1 MSKLK
6 VVPRNDFEL
15 VSVKLK
21 SGKIQVEFSHSEEI
35 DGRIEQKT
43 VTVKSKTIPHP
54 NLTDLFSQVREYL
67 AKELLI
73 SETPNNLNSIEILGF
88 KLLNEKVVI
97 SGSLETLTGS
107 VVAINSGLIDLSI
120 QEDFESEIS
129 VIIDAVTD
137 EVYDFVFKNKRANP
151 DLFEQE
157 VKSGLNV
164 KAS

>member
-6 VVPRNDFEL
+6 VVPRNDFAL
-15 VSVKLK
+15 ISVKLK

-67 AKELLI
+67 AKELHI

-88 KLLNEKVVI
+88 KLINEKVVI
-97 SGSLETLTGS
+97 SGTLETLTGS

-120 QEDFESEIS
+120 EEDFESEIS

-137 EVYDFVFKNKRANP
+137 EIYDFVFKNKRANP

-157 VKSGLNV
+157 PKSGLNV

>member
-6 VVPRNDFEL
+6 VVPRNDFAL
-15 VSVKLK
+15 ISVKLK

-35 DGRIEQKT
+35 DGRIEKKT
-43 VTVKSKTIPHP
+43 VIVKSKTIPHP

-73 SETPNNLNSIEILGF
+73 SETPNNLNSIEVLGF
-88 KLLNEKVVI
+88 KLINEKVVI
-97 SGSLETLTGS
+97 SGTLETLTGS

-120 QEDFESEIS
+120 EEDFESEIS
-129 VIIDAVTD
+129 VIVDAIAD